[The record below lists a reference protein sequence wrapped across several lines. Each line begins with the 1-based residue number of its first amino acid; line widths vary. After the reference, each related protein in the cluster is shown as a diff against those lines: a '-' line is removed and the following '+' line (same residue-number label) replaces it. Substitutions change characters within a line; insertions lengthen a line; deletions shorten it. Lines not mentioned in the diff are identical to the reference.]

1 MNNTLKPNPLVDM
14 VDKIGVAADTI
25 GRDFYFF
32 MCFLG
37 QLLIAIKDII
47 RHPAKLRARDM
58 FYYMDLCGSQAL
70 PIVLCICYL
79 MGVILGFQFALQ
91 AQKVGAEI
99 YVADGVGFSILKE
112 LGPFMVAI
120 ISTGRAGSAFAAEIG
135 TMKVNEEISAL
146 QTMGFSPVGFLVVPK
161 LLAMLLTM
169 PLLIVFGDFAGLLGG
184 FTVGITMMDL
194 TPVSYIDRT
203 FEVLLPSTLTMG
215 VLKGLV
221 FATVI
226 ALIGCMRGFQS
237 QSDAQ
242 GVGRATTSAVVTS
255 IFLVVVSDA
264 VLTRLYTMWG
274 Y

>member
-1 MNNTLKPNPLVDM
+1 MEKSVKPNPIVDM
-14 VDKIGVAADTI
+14 LDKIGVAVNKITEDA
-25 GRDFYFF
+25 YFF
-32 MCFLG
+32 TCFLG
-37 QLLIAIKDII
+37 ELAKALKEIVL
-47 RHPAKLRARDM
+47 HPRRLRLKDM

-146 QTMGFSPVGFLVVPK
+146 ETMGFSPVGFLVVPK
-161 LLAMLLTM
+161 LFAMLLTM
-169 PLLIVFGDFAGLLGG
+169 PLLIVFGDLAGLLGG
-184 FTVGITMMDL
+184 FTVGVTMMDL
-194 TPVSYIDRT
+194 TPISYIDRSL
-203 FEVLLPSTLTMG
+203 EVLIPSTLTMG
-215 VLKGLV
+215 VLKGFV
-221 FATVI
+221 FATII

-237 QSDAQ
+237 SSDAQ
-242 GVGRATTSAVVTS
+242 GVGRAATSAVVSS
-255 IFLVVVSDA
+255 IFLVVVADA
-264 VLTRLYTMWG
+264 ILTRLYTLWG

>member
-1 MNNTLKPNPLVDM
+1 MM
-14 VDKIGVAADTI
+14 DKIGKAADTI
-25 GRDFYFF
+25 GVDVYFF
-32 MCFLG
+32 ICFLG
-37 QLLIAIKDII
+37 ELAKASADII
-47 RHPAKLRARDM
+47 RHPGRLRMKDM

-70 PIVLCICYL
+70 PIVICICYL

-112 LGPFMVAI
+112 LGPLMVAI

-146 QTMGFSPVGFLVVPK
+146 RTMGFSPVGFLVIPK
-161 LLAMLLTM
+161 LLAMLITM
-169 PLLIVFGDFAGLLGG
+169 PLLIVFGDFAGVLGG
-184 FTVGITMMDL
+184 FTVGVTMLKL
-194 TPVSYIDRT
+194 TPVVYIDRT
-203 FEVLLPSTLTMG
+203 LAVLLPSTLTMG

-221 FATVI
+221 FATI
-226 ALIGCMRGFQS
+226 ISLIGCMRGFQS
-237 QSDAQ
+237 SSDAQ
-242 GVGRATTSAVVTS
+242 GVGRATTSAVVSS
-255 IFLVVVSDA
+255 IFLIVVADA

>member
-1 MNNTLKPNPLVDM
+1 MQKSVRPNPVVDM
-14 VDKIGVAADTI
+14 LDKIGAVSDKIWEDA
-25 GRDFYFF
+25 YFF
-32 MCFLG
+32 VCFLG
-37 QLLIAIKDII
+37 DLSKSAKDII
-47 RHPAKLRARDM
+47 KKPSRLRMKDIL
-58 FYYMDLCGSQAL
+58 YYIDLCGGQAV

-112 LGPFMVAI
+112 LGPLMVAI

-146 QTMGFSPVGFLVVPK
+146 QTMGFSPVTFLVVPK
-161 LLAMLLTM
+161 LIAMLLSI
-169 PLLIVFGDFAGLLGG
+169 PLLIVFGDFAGLFGG
-184 FTVGITMMDL
+184 FTVGVTMMGL
-194 TPVSYIDRT
+194 TPVSYIDRSLQ
-203 FEVLLPSTLTMG
+203 VLEPSTLTMG

-221 FATVI
+221 FAVVI
-226 ALIGCMRGFQS
+226 SLIGCMRGFQS
-237 QSDAQ
+237 SSDAQ

-255 IFLVVVSDA
+255 IFYIVVADA
-264 VLTRLYTMWG
+264 IITRLYTLWG

>member
-1 MNNTLKPNPLVDM
+1 MEDHKKSNPLVDM
-14 VDKIGVAADTI
+14 VEKIGVAANTI
-25 GRDFYFF
+25 SNDFCFF
-32 MCFLG
+32 VSFLG
-37 QLLIAIKDII
+37 QLLIATKDVI
-47 RHPAKLRARDM
+47 RHPGKLRGKDIL
-58 FYYMDLCGSQAL
+58 YYMDLCGSQAL

-91 AQKVGAEI
+91 AQKIGAEI

-120 ISTGRAGSAFAAEIG
+120 ICTGRAGSAFAAEIG

-146 QTMGFSPVGFLVVPK
+146 QTMGFNPFVFLVIPK
-161 LLAMLLTM
+161 LLAMLFTL
-169 PLLIVFGDFAGLLGG
+169 PILIVFGDLAGLLGG
-184 FTVGITMMDL
+184 FTVGVGMMDL
-194 TPVSYIDRT
+194 TPIAYIDRT
-203 FEVLLPSTLTMG
+203 FEVLIPSTMVMG

-221 FATVI
+221 FAVI
-226 ALIGCMRGFQS
+226 ISLVGCMRGFQS
-237 QSDAQ
+237 TSDAQ

-264 VLTRLYTMWG
+264 ILTRLYTMWG

>member
-1 MNNTLKPNPLVDM
+1 MHKTLKPNPFVEM
-14 VDKIGVAADTI
+14 VDKIGDAADTI

-32 MCFLG
+32 VCFLG
-37 QLLIAIKDII
+37 QLLKATKDII
-47 RHPAKLRARDM
+47 RHPSTLRVKDM
-58 FYYMDLCGSQAL
+58 LYYMDLCGSQAL
-70 PIVLCICYL
+70 PIILCICYL

-112 LGPFMVAI
+112 LGPLMVAI

-146 QTMGFSPVGFLVVPK
+146 RTMGFSPVGFLVVPK
-161 LLAMLLTM
+161 LLAMLITM
-169 PLLIVFGDFAGLLGG
+169 PILIVFGDFAGLLGG
-184 FTVGITMMDL
+184 FTVGVTMLDLPPIT
-194 TPVSYIDRT
+194 YIDRT

-221 FATVI
+221 FATI
-226 ALIGCMRGFQS
+226 ISLIGCMRGFQS
-237 QSDAQ
+237 SSDAQ

-255 IFLVVVSDA
+255 IFLVVVADA

>member
-1 MNNTLKPNPLVDM
+1 MQKTLKPNPFVDM
-14 VDKIGVAADTI
+14 VDKIGGAADTI

-32 MCFLG
+32 VCFLG
-37 QLLIAIKDII
+37 LLLKATKDII
-47 RHPAKLRARDM
+47 RHPGKLRIKDM
-58 FYYMDLCGSQAL
+58 LYYMDLCGSQAV

-169 PLLIVFGDFAGLLGG
+169 PILIVFGDFAGLLGG
-184 FTVGITMMDL
+184 FTVGVTMMDL
-194 TPVSYIDRT
+194 TPIAYIDRT

-221 FATVI
+221 FATIISLV
-226 ALIGCMRGFQS
+226 GCMRGFQS
-237 QSDAQ
+237 TSDAQ
-242 GVGRATTSAVVTS
+242 GVGRSTTSAVVTS
-255 IFLVVVSDA
+255 IFLVVVADA
-264 VLTRLYTMWG
+264 ILTRLYTMWG

>member
-1 MNNTLKPNPLVDM
+1 MEKSLKPNPLVDM
-14 VDKIGVAADTI
+14 VDKIGTAVEIIAA
-25 GRDFYFF
+25 DFYFF
-32 MCFLG
+32 VCFLG
-37 QLLIAIKDII
+37 QLLVATKDII
-47 RHPAKLRARDM
+47 RHPSKLRIKDM
-58 FYYMDLCGSQAL
+58 LYYMDLCGSQAL

-161 LLAMLLTM
+161 LLAMLLTI
-169 PLLIVFGDFAGLLGG
+169 PVLIVFGDFAGLLGG
-184 FTVGITMMDL
+184 FTVGVTMMDL

-203 FEVLLPSTLTMG
+203 FEVLVPSTLTMG

-221 FATVI
+221 FATII

-237 QSDAQ
+237 KSDAQ

-255 IFLVVVSDA
+255 IFLVVVADA
-264 VLTRLYTMWG
+264 ILTRLYTMWG

>member
-1 MNNTLKPNPLVDM
+1 MAKQCKPNPLVDM
-14 VDKIGVAADTI
+14 VDKIGNAATTI
-25 GRDFYFF
+25 GEDFVFF
-32 MCFLG
+32 VSFLG
-37 QLLIAIKDII
+37 ELASASKKLI
-47 RHPAKLRARDM
+47 RHPSRLRGKDM

-112 LGPFMVAI
+112 LGPFMVAVI
-120 ISTGRAGSAFAAEIG
+120 CTGRAGSAFAAEIG

-146 QTMGFSPVGFLVVPK
+146 QTMGFSPIAFLVIPK
-161 LLAMLLTM
+161 LLAMLITM
-169 PLLIVFGDFAGLLGG
+169 PLLIVFGDFAGLAGG
-184 FTVGITMMDL
+184 FTVGVTMMDL
-194 TPVSYIDRT
+194 TPVAYLDRT
-203 FEVLLPSTLTMG
+203 FQVLMPSTLTMG

-221 FATVI
+221 FATII
-226 ALIGCMRGFQS
+226 ALVGCMRGFQS
-237 QSDAQ
+237 TSDAQ

-255 IFLVVVSDA
+255 IFLVVVADA
-264 VLTRLYTMWG
+264 ILTRLYTLWG

>member
-1 MNNTLKPNPLVDM
+1 M
-14 VDKIGVAADTI
+14 VDKIGNAAATI
-25 GRDFYFF
+25 GEDFVFF
-32 MCFLG
+32 VSFLG
-37 QLLIAIKDII
+37 ELASASRKLI
-47 RHPAKLRARDM
+47 RHPGRLRGKDM

-112 LGPFMVAI
+112 LGPFMVAV

-146 QTMGFSPVGFLVVPK
+146 QTMGFSPVAFLVIPK
-161 LLAMLLTM
+161 LLAMLITM
-169 PLLIVFGDFAGLLGG
+169 PLLIVFGDFAGLAGG
-184 FTVGITMMDL
+184 FSVGITMMGL
-194 TPVSYIDRT
+194 TPVAYLDRT
-203 FEVLLPSTLTMG
+203 FQVLMPSTLTMG

-221 FATVI
+221 FATII
-226 ALIGCMRGFQS
+226 ALVGCMRGFQS
-237 QSDAQ
+237 KSDAQ

-255 IFLVVVSDA
+255 IFLVVVADA
-264 VLTRLYTMWG
+264 VLTRLYTLWG

>member
-1 MNNTLKPNPLVDM
+1 MEKSAGPNPIVEM
-14 VDKIGVAADTI
+14 FDKIGKAADI
-25 GRDFYFF
+25 IAADFYFF
-32 MCFLG
+32 VCFLG
-37 QLLIAIKDII
+37 QFAIAVKQIV
-47 RHPAKLRARDM
+47 RHPSKLRTKDM
-58 FYYMDLCGSQAL
+58 FYYMDTCGSQAL

-120 ISTGRAGSAFAAEIG
+120 ICTGRAGSAFAAEIG

-161 LLAMLLTM
+161 LLAMLITT
-169 PLLIVFGDFAGLLGG
+169 PLLIVFGDFAGLAGG
-184 FTVGITMMDL
+184 FTVGITMMGL

-203 FEVLLPSTLTMG
+203 LEVLVPSTLAMG

-221 FATVI
+221 FATII

-237 QSDAQ
+237 KSDAQ

-255 IFLVVVSDA
+255 IFLIVVADA
-264 VLTRLYTMWG
+264 VLTRLYTLWG

>member
-1 MNNTLKPNPLVDM
+1 MQKTLRPNPFVDM
-14 VDKIGVAADTI
+14 VDKIGIAADTI

-32 MCFLG
+32 ACFLG
-37 QLLIAIKDII
+37 ELLKAIKEII
-47 RHPAKLRARDM
+47 LHPSKLRVRDM
-58 FYYMDLCGSQAL
+58 FYYMDLCGSQAV

-79 MGVILGFQFALQ
+79 MGVILGFQGALQ
-91 AQKVGAEI
+91 AQKIGAEI
-99 YVADGVGFSILKE
+99 YVADAVGFSILKE
-112 LGPFMVAI
+112 LGPFMVAV

-135 TMKVNEEISAL
+135 TMKVDEEISAL
-146 QTMGFSPVGFLVVPK
+146 ETMGFSPVGFLVVPK
-161 LLAMLLTM
+161 LLAMLFTM

-184 FTVGITMMDL
+184 FTVGITMMGL

-215 VLKGLV
+215 VLKGVV
-221 FATVI
+221 FAVI
-226 ALIGCMRGFQS
+226 ISLVGCMRGFQS
-237 QSDAQ
+237 SSDAQ

>member
-1 MNNTLKPNPLVDM
+1 MQKNIKVNPLVDM
-14 VDKIGVAADTI
+14 VDKIGTAADTI

-32 MCFLG
+32 VCFLG
-37 QLLIAIKDII
+37 QLVTATKEIV
-47 RHPAKLRARDM
+47 RHPSKLRTKDM

-70 PIVLCICYL
+70 PLVLCICYL
-79 MGVILGFQFALQ
+79 MGIILGFQGALQ
-91 AQKVGAEI
+91 AQKIGAEI
-99 YVADGVGFSILKE
+99 YVADAVGFSILKE

-135 TMKVNEEISAL
+135 TMKVDEEISAL
-146 QTMGFSPVGFLVVPK
+146 ETMGFNPVGFLVVPK
-161 LLAMLLTM
+161 LLAMLFTM

-215 VLKGLV
+215 VLKGVV
-221 FATVI
+221 FAVII
-226 ALIGCMRGFQS
+226 ALVGCMRGFQS
-237 QSDAQ
+237 TSDAQ
-242 GVGRATTSAVVTS
+242 GVGRSTTSAVVTS

>member
-1 MNNTLKPNPLVDM
+1 MLKSAKPNPIVDM
-14 VDKIGVAADTI
+14 LDKIGSAAAIISADVH
-25 GRDFYFF
+25 FF
-32 MCFLG
+32 ICFLG
-37 QLLIAIKDII
+37 DLAKASARII
-47 RHPAKLRARDM
+47 RHPGKLRVKDM

-91 AQKVGAEI
+91 AQKVGAEV

-112 LGPFMVAI
+112 LGPLMVAI

-161 LLAMLLTM
+161 LLAMLITM

-184 FTVGITMMDL
+184 FTVGITMMKL
-194 TPVSYIDRT
+194 TPAVYINRT
-203 FEVLLPSTLTMG
+203 LEVLLPSTLTMG

-221 FATVI
+221 FATII

-237 QSDAQ
+237 SSDAQ
-242 GVGRATTSAVVTS
+242 GVGRAATSAVVSS
-255 IFLVVVSDA
+255 IFLIVVADA
-264 VLTRLYTMWG
+264 ILTRLYTLWG

>member
-1 MNNTLKPNPLVDM
+1 MAKQCKPNPWVDM
-14 VDKIGVAADTI
+14 VDKIGNAATTI
-25 GRDFYFF
+25 GEDFVFF
-32 MCFLG
+32 VSFLG
-37 QLLIAIKDII
+37 ELASASKKLI
-47 RHPAKLRARDM
+47 RHPSRLRGKDM

-112 LGPFMVAI
+112 LGPFMVAV

-146 QTMGFSPVGFLVVPK
+146 QTMGFSPVAFLVIPK
-161 LLAMLLTM
+161 LLAMLVTM
-169 PLLIVFGDFAGLLGG
+169 PLLIVFGDFAGLAGG
-184 FTVGITMMDL
+184 FTVGVTMMGL
-194 TPVSYIDRT
+194 TPVAYLDRT
-203 FEVLLPSTLTMG
+203 FQVLLPSTLTMG

-221 FATVI
+221 FATII
-226 ALIGCMRGFQS
+226 ALVGCMRGFQS
-237 QSDAQ
+237 KSDAQ

-264 VLTRLYTMWG
+264 ILTRLYTLWG

>member
-1 MNNTLKPNPLVDM
+1 MHKTLKPNPFVDM
-14 VDKIGVAADTI
+14 VEKIGIGATTI
-25 GRDFYFF
+25 ANDFIFF
-32 MCFLG
+32 VCFLG
-37 QLLIAIKDII
+37 QLLVALKEIV
-47 RHPAKLRARDM
+47 RHPRKLRGKDM
-58 FYYMDLCGSQAL
+58 LYYMDLCGSQAL

-146 QTMGFSPVGFLVVPK
+146 QTMGFNPVGFLVAPK
-161 LLAMLLTM
+161 LLAMLFVL
-169 PLLIVFGDFAGLLGG
+169 PLLIVFGDLAGLLGG
-184 FTVGITMMDL
+184 FTVGVVMMDL
-194 TPVSYIDRT
+194 TAVSYIDRT
-203 FEVLLPSTLTMG
+203 FEVLIPSTMVMG

-221 FATVI
+221 FAVI
-226 ALIGCMRGFQS
+226 ISLVGCMRGFQS
-237 QSDAQ
+237 TSDAQ

-255 IFLVVVSDA
+255 IFLVVVADA
-264 VLTRLYTMWG
+264 ILTRLYTMWG